1 MKDRIK
7 QYLADGLK
15 PSQIASVVGCSPA
28 YISQLL
34 KDPEFASAVEAL
46 KIDQNKDGDQILE
59 VKYESLEHKLVDEI
73 HNRLGEAEFAQ
84 LGKTLESVT
93 KAREAQS
100 KRRNP
105 AAYVQN
111 APVVV
116 PILIPAHAIQAPVL
130 RLNEQSEVVAIDN
143 KPLAPLSATG
153 VKQLFSKLSGKDME
167 NPHAALASSIQ
178 AQPAKQRVPQ
188 DF

>member
-34 KDPEFASAVEAL
+34 KDPEFLAGVEAL
-46 KIDQNKDGDQILE
+46 KSDQNKDGDQILE
-59 VKYESLEHKLVDEI
+59 VKYEALEHKLVDEI
-73 HNRLGEAEFAQ
+73 ANRMGEAEFGQ
-84 LGKTLESVT
+84 LSKTLESVT
-93 KAREAQS
+93 KAREAQA

-105 AAYVQN
+105 SAYN
-111 APVVV
+111 PNSPVIV
-116 PILIPAHAIQAPVL
+116 PILLPAHAIPAPVL
-130 RLNEQSEVVAIDN
+130 ELNAASEVVAIDN
-143 KPLAPLSATG
+143 KPLAPMNAEG
-153 VKQLFSKLSGKDME
+153 VKQLFSKISGKNLEDP
-167 NPHAALASSIQ
+167 NAALNAFIQ
-178 AQPAKQRVPQ
+178 AQPAKSAAPA